1 MSFFMAQVPFVEA
14 IRICRMGEAPSAA
27 VRVEEV
33 MRHDETTMVVAPGR
47 SIRLLHVNPL
57 AAIVHQL
64 DPSGGEEDVAIIRL
78 RAERAGADA
87 AMIAIKWSDHL
98 CR

>member
-33 MRHDETTMVVAPGR
+33 MRHDEMTMVVAPGC
-47 SIRLLHVNPL
+47 SVRLLHVNPP

-64 DPSGGEEDVAIIRL
+64 DPSGGEEDVVFIRL
-78 RAERAGADA
+78 RAERARADA
-87 AMIAIKWSDHL
+87 AMIDAKWSDHF